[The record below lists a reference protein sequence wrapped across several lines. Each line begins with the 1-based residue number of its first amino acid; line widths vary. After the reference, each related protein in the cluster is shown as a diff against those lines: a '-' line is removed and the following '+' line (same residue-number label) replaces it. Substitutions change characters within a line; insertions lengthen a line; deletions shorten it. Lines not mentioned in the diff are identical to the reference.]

1 MNNLKIRILPQKML
15 TILLSFTLFIVL
27 YLKAV
32 HRLVINE
39 SYVVCICTV
48 LLTIVNYN
56 SIKLRYGN
64 KVITIFIV
72 ITIFVIFAR
81 FLFIHVDLE
90 STIYD
95 LLLMISLLF
104 LMCLSNDV
112 LRIILYGAMIGVICI
127 LLVWLKFQY
136 DNGGMTHIVYIG
148 NRWGIVFFNGGIISV
163 YLQLFKNKNIKRII
177 LNMLFWFT
185 IITLSSSRTALIVY
199 VAFCILLIFEL
210 IKNNLTRKKMLLYS
224 IFLLILI
231 LFCFTFFDRILLLLN
246 GKWQNATME
255 SSIDIRLD
263 MWNILFSK
271 FSLFGITTD
280 SDIYNNLY
288 GKYGVSNFH
297 NTFVQAYTYGA
308 IVFTA
313 YLALNVLCLVIG
325 KRNIKDNS
333 NHLIYI
339 VLAYVGLGIFES
351 YFVLDRTYIY
361 AGIIFFIFANMLANG
376 QIINRQNS
384 RRIKI

>member
-1 MNNLKIRILPQKML
+1 
-15 TILLSFTLFIVL
+15 
-27 YLKAV
+27 
-32 HRLVINE
+32 
-39 SYVVCICTV
+39 
-48 LLTIVNYN
+48 
-56 SIKLRYGN
+56 
-64 KVITIFIV
+64 
-72 ITIFVIFAR
+72 
-81 FLFIHVDLE
+81 
-90 STIYD
+90 
-95 LLLMISLLF
+95 
-104 LMCLSNDV
+104 
-112 LRIILYGAMIGVICI
+112 
-127 LLVWLKFQY
+127 
-136 DNGGMTHIVYIG
+136 
-148 NRWGIVFFNGGIISV
+148 
-163 YLQLFKNKNIKRII
+163 
-177 LNMLFWFT
+177 
-185 IITLSSSRTALIVY
+185 
-199 VAFCILLIFEL
+199 
-210 IKNNLTRKKMLLYS
+210 MLLYS

>member
-1 MNNLKIRILPQKML
+1 
-15 TILLSFTLFIVL
+15 
-27 YLKAV
+27 
-32 HRLVINE
+32 
-39 SYVVCICTV
+39 
-48 LLTIVNYN
+48 
-56 SIKLRYGN
+56 
-64 KVITIFIV
+64 
-72 ITIFVIFAR
+72 
-81 FLFIHVDLE
+81 
-90 STIYD
+90 
-95 LLLMISLLF
+95 
-104 LMCLSNDV
+104 
-112 LRIILYGAMIGVICI
+112 
-127 LLVWLKFQY
+127 
-136 DNGGMTHIVYIG
+136 
-148 NRWGIVFFNGGIISV
+148 
-163 YLQLFKNKNIKRII
+163 
-177 LNMLFWFT
+177 MLFWFT

-199 VAFCILLIFEL
+199 VAFCILLLFEL
-210 IKNNLTRKKMLLYS
+210 IKNNLTRKKMLLYF
-224 IFLLILI
+224 IFSLILI

-263 MWNILFSK
+263 MWNMLFSK

-313 YLALNVLCLVIG
+313 YLALNVLCLVTG

-376 QIINRQNS
+376 QTINRQNS
-384 RRIKI
+384 MRIKI